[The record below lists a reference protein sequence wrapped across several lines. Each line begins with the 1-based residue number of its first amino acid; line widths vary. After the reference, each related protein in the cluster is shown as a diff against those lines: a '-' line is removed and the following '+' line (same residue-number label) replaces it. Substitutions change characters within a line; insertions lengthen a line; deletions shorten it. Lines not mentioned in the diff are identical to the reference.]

1 MNILRGSVIGLALPL
16 TLSAQPGDPVVPTMN
31 QACAVGYVNL
41 FGGLFNLGPDCAT
54 YSGTG
59 SCPPGSGPM
68 NGVHGNWRGPNA
80 VGWLIGRL
88 DELYAVGLRKVM
100 VNRPMGGSGV
110 SHVTGAAWLTLPEY
124 KRAQLTNELQP
135 WLAAHP
141 DLILGIFIGSRWIA
155 LDSLMGYR
163 DDMGPYPGTT
173 SGFDPL
179 LAPEL
184 DAWHQVVDPWFAIG
198 VRWVVLDAA
207 SMPAN
212 RDWFLRLAAYEAD
225 LRQVEITAE
234 AITNSAT
241 HHAQASWIALAPT
254 YIDHPSRPHTQA
266 GPDALIDAATTWYA
280 WLQLSGIP
288 AAYANGHIPSDD
300 PQAYI
305 QSIIARGYV
314 PMATASEFQTYP
326 ELLDLVQ
333 TCDLTTTVMDPFG
346 SADPVTIHPNPTNG
360 LVTIVVRD
368 VPARFV
374 VHDIIGRPL
383 DAGVLR
389 DAVTHLDLSALQA
402 GSYFFTIG
410 RRTLR
415 IIKD

>member
-1 MNILRGSVIGLALPL
+1 MNTLRGSVIGLALPL
-16 TLSAQPGDPVVPTMN
+16 ALSAQPGGPVVETMN
-31 QACAVGYVNL
+31 QDCAVGYVNL
-41 FGGLFNLGPDCAT
+41 FGGLFNLGPDCAE
-54 YSGTG
+54 YSGAG

-88 DELYAVGLRKVM
+88 DELYALGLRKVM
-100 VNRPMGGSGV
+100 VNRPMGSSGV
-110 SHVTGAAWLTLPEY
+110 SHVTGAAWLTVPEY

-135 WLAAHP
+135 WLEAHP
-141 DLILGIFIGSRWIA
+141 DLILGIFIGSRWIE

-179 LAPEL
+179 LGEEL

-234 AITNSAT
+234 AITNSAP
-241 HHAQASWIALAPT
+241 HHAQASWMALAPA

-266 GPDALIDAATTWYA
+266 GPDAVIDAPTTWYA

-305 QSIIARGYV
+305 QSVIARGYV
-314 PMATASEFQTYP
+314 PIATASEFQAYP
-326 ELLDLVQ
+326 ELIGLVQ
-333 TCDLTTTVMDPFG
+333 ACELTTSAEDPI
-346 SADPVTIHPNPTNG
+346 AHPDQVYIHPNPTSG
-360 LVTIVVRD
+360 LLTVVAPD
-368 VPARFV
+368 VPARYV
-374 VHDIIGRPL
+374 IHDFIGRPL
-383 DAGVLR
+383 HAGVLHT
-389 DAVTHLDLSALQA
+389 ASTALDLSSLQA
-402 GSYFFTIG
+402 GSYLITIAH
-410 RRTLR
+410 RTLR